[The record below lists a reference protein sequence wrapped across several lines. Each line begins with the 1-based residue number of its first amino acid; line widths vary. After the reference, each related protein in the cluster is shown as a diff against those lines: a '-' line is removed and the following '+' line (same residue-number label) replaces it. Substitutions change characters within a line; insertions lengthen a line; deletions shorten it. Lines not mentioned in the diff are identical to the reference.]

1 MGLKRREKI
10 SSRNSKDLVTRAE
23 GKTKKI
29 EKAELPD

>member
-1 MGLKRREKI
+1 MGLKGEKR
-10 SSRNSKDLVTRAE
+10 SHHVTPKDLVTRAE